1 MYLSRVKISRNWLRI
16 FGLVVL
22 VVILVKLDLRR
33 VLEIITK
40 VDIIILA
47 IPLCSVIPLKALHA
61 WRWRYL
67 LGMQGISLSL
77 RKSFLVYLAAS
88 YVGAL
93 TPARAGE
100 FIKAFYLREEKK
112 MSLGEGFSNILIDR
126 LQDVSAFAIV
136 GLIGLSLAPS
146 GGAYLYSIM
155 GIALLFLVTWAF
167 LFRAETTTKKIFGVL
182 VRSLV
187 PERYRSSID
196 TQLDSFFMGI
206 GKLSNPRIIVPAL
219 ATAAL
224 MVIVFFQCYLIAAS
238 LSISISFVYLA
249 FCVSV
254 AGLVSLI
261 PISISGLGT
270 REATMI
276 VLFSRV
282 GLSSESA
289 VSFSL
294 TYLLVFHV
302 SSAIMGALIWF
313 ISPVGRNF
321 LEALEKGDWSE
332 PPKT

>member
-1 MYLSRVKISRNWLRI
+1 
-16 FGLVVL
+16 
-22 VVILVKLDLRR
+22 VVILVRLDLRR
-33 VLEIITK
+33 VLEIIAK
-40 VDIIILA
+40 VDIIVLVV
-47 IPLCSVIPLKALHA
+47 PLCSVILLKALHA

-67 LGMQGISLSL
+67 LAMQGVSLSL

-88 YVGAL
+88 YIGVI

-100 FIKAFYLREEKK
+100 FIKAFYLREEKN
-112 MSLGEGFSNILIDR
+112 MPLGEGFSNILIDR

-136 GLIGLSLAPS
+136 GLTGLSLTLL
-146 GGAYLYSIM
+146 GGRYLYSII

-167 LFRAETTTKKIFGVL
+167 LFRAETTTKKIIGLL
-182 VRSLV
+182 VQNLV

-196 TQLDSFFMGI
+196 TQVNSFFIGI
-206 GKLSNPRIIVPAL
+206 SKLSNPRIVIPAL
-219 ATAAL
+219 ATATI
-224 MVIVFFQCYLIAAS
+224 MTVVFLQCYLIATS
-238 LSISISFVYLA
+238 LFISISFVYLA

-276 VLFSRV
+276 ALFSRV
-282 GLSSESA
+282 GLTSESA

-302 SSAIMGALIWF
+302 SSIIMGAFVWF
-313 ISPVGRNF
+313 ISPIGRNF
-321 LEALEKGDWSE
+321 FEALRKENTNAE
-332 PPKT
+332 

>member
-1 MYLSRVKISRNWLRI
+1 M
-16 FGLVVL
+16 
-22 VVILVKLDLRR
+22 VILVRLDLRR
-33 VLEIITK
+33 VLEIIAK
-40 VDIIILA
+40 VDIIVLVV
-47 IPLCSVIPLKALHA
+47 PLCSVILLKALHA

-67 LGMQGISLSL
+67 LAMQGVSLSL

-88 YVGAL
+88 YIGVI

-100 FIKAFYLREEKK
+100 FIKAFYLREEKN
-112 MSLGEGFSNILIDR
+112 MPLGEGFSNILIDR

-136 GLIGLSLAPS
+136 GLTGLSLTLL
-146 GGAYLYSIM
+146 GGRYLYSII

-167 LFRAETTTKKIFGVL
+167 LFRAETTTKKIIGLL
-182 VRSLV
+182 VQNLV

-196 TQLDSFFMGI
+196 TQVNSFFIGI
-206 GKLSNPRIIVPAL
+206 SKLSNPRIVIPAL
-219 ATAAL
+219 ATATI
-224 MVIVFFQCYLIAAS
+224 MTVVFLQCYLIATS
-238 LSISISFVYLA
+238 LFISISFVYLA

-276 VLFSRV
+276 ALFSRV
-282 GLSSESA
+282 GLTSESA

-302 SSAIMGALIWF
+302 SSIIMGAFVWF
-313 ISPVGRNF
+313 ISPIGRNF
-321 LEALEKGDWSE
+321 FEALRKENTNAE
-332 PPKT
+332 